1 MKNRTRSPDLKILA
15 SHPVQYHVPFI
26 REMVAR
32 GLDVEV
38 TYYHQGTAGRMGHDA
53 EFGLD
58 FEWDLDLLGGYRHN
72 ILQSSSAT
80 YTWSEQ
86 TRVAQRL
93 VPWVLRDQSPV
104 LLMGWFSEITWLV
117 WLLGVIQHVPMLVL
131 SETTPL
137 SFRASYKPRWRVSL
151 LSWLL
156 RRSAACLYIGTRNR
170 TFLSG
175 MGVDKERLFHCPYS
189 VDNSFFYEQT
199 ARLLPQREENCL
211 QYGLDP
217 SLPTF
222 LFCGKLVP
230 KKRPLNLLN
239 AYLDAG
245 LGDRAQLIFVGDG
258 SERHALARRIG
269 ECGARHVHLLG
280 FFNYRAMPLA
290 YVLGEVLCLPSGPT
304 ETWGLVVNESLAC
317 RRPALVSAAAGCA
330 PDLVGPGSGWTVPV
344 DNHAALVQALRT
356 AFESRAEWPV
366 MGCAGRAKAA
376 GHTFSKMADG
386 VESALAFIHK

>member
-1 MKNRTRSPDLKILA
+1 MKNRARSPDLKILA
-15 SHPVQYHVPFI
+15 SHPIQYHVPFI

-38 TYYHQGTAGRMGHDA
+38 AYYHQGTAGRMGHDA

-58 FEWDLDLLGGYRHN
+58 FEWDLDLLGGYRHS
-72 ILQSSSAT
+72 ILQSGRAT

-86 TRVAQRL
+86 TRIAQRL
-93 VPWVLRDQSPV
+93 VPWMLRDRSPV
-104 LLMGWFSEITWLV
+104 LLMGWFAEITWLV
-117 WLLGVIQHVPMLVL
+117 WLLGVVRRVPMLVL

-137 SFRASYKPRWRVSL
+137 SFRASYKPRWRVRL

-170 TFLSG
+170 TFLSE
-175 MGVDKERLFHCPYS
+175 MGVDQERLFHCPYS

-199 ARLLPQREENCL
+199 ARLLPQREGYCL

-217 SLPTF
+217 SLPAF
-222 LFCGKLVP
+222 LFSGKLIP

-245 LGDRAQLIFVGDG
+245 LDDRAQLIFVGEG

-317 RRPALVSAAAGCA
+317 RRPAIVSAAAGCA
-330 PDLVGPGSGWTVPV
+330 PDLVGPGNGWIVPV
-344 DNHAALVQALRT
+344 DNHAALVQALHT

-366 MGCAGRAKAA
+366 MGLAGKAKVA
-376 GHTFSKMADG
+376 GHTFSKMVDG
-386 VESALAFIHK
+386 VEAALALIHK

>member
-1 MKNRTRSPDLKILA
+1 MKNRDRSPDLKILA

-117 WLLGVIQHVPMLVL
+117 WLLGVIQHVPILVL

-137 SFRASYKPRWRVSL
+137 SFRASYKPRWRVRL

-189 VDNSFFYEQT
+189 VDNSFFT
-199 ARLLPQREENCL
+199 SRPPGSCRSAR
-211 QYGLDP
+211 
-217 SLPTF
+217 
-222 LFCGKLVP
+222 KIV
-230 KKRPLNLLN
+230 
-239 AYLDAG
+239 
-245 LGDRAQLIFVGDG
+245 
-258 SERHALARRIG
+258 
-269 ECGARHVHLLG
+269 
-280 FFNYRAMPLA
+280 FNTGWTHP
-290 YVLGEVLCLPSGPT
+290 
-304 ETWGLVVNESLAC
+304 C
-317 RRPALVSAAAGCA
+317 RRFCSAGN
-330 PDLVGPGSGWTVPV
+330 W
-344 DNHAALVQALRT
+344 
-356 AFESRAEWPV
+356 SRKSV
-366 MGCAGRAKAA
+366 R
-376 GHTFSKMADG
+376 
-386 VESALAFIHK
+386 